1 MKYVMHWKK
10 RRHGTLA
17 EYEAGQ
23 AQVMALMRNWRKP
36 EGVIIHEFLVRVAEP
51 GGYAVFE
58 TEDLTAVHAA
68 TRAFSSFNFHIE
80 PVIDIDVALANAGLE
95 IEWRDSVV

>member
-1 MKYVMHWKK
+1 MHWKK
-10 RRHGTLA
+10 KRHGTLA

-23 AQVMALMRNWRKP
+23 AQVMELMRNWRKP

-58 TEDLTAVHAA
+58 TEDLTAIHSA

-80 PVIDIDVALANAGLE
+80 PVIDIDVALAGAGLE